1 MTTTFIALFTFFLG
15 LACGMAAWWFI
26 TRQQQAAQNSATSQ
40 LRESFQALS
49 GEVLAQVSQQATQTL
64 LTLAE
69 QKLGEQKQLSE
80 KDLDGK
86 KQLIDQNLGLM
97 KAELQK
103 VNELVTMLDKDR
115 QAKFS
120 TLADQLSKSSQQM
133 EQLRQTTHDLKSAL
147 SNARI
152 RGQWGDR
159 MADDVLR
166 LAGFVEG
173 INYLRQT
180 AAKGEDGNLRQPD
193 YTFFLPGSRVVH
205 MDVKFPLDQYLRY
218 LESTSDAERETA
230 RKQFIKEARARVA
243 EASKREYAK
252 LDTTTG
258 NTLDYTLVFIPN
270 EQVYSFLLEH
280 DREILDTALSGKVIL
295 CSPTT
300 LFAILAVIR
309 QAVENFQLE
318 RTTGDIL
325 RILRD
330 FQDQWERYS
339 EAFLKLGERLNATQK
354 DYDAL
359 ATTRT
364 NQLERQLG
372 KLNQLKLPH
381 QTNTP
386 ASADVIELNPDRKA
400 G

>member
-26 TRQQQAAQNSATSQ
+26 ARQQQAAQNNATHQ

-69 QKLGEQKQLSE
+69 QKLGEQKQLSAQE
-80 KDLDGK
+80 LDGK

-103 VNELVTMLDKDR
+103 VNDLVTMLDKDR
-115 QAKFS
+115 QAKFT

-173 INYLRQT
+173 INYLRQ
-180 AAKGEDGNLRQPD
+180 AVAKGEDGNLRQPD

-205 MDVKFPLDQYLRY
+205 MDVKFPLDQYLKY
-218 LESTSDAERETA
+218 LEATTDTERETA
-230 RKQFIKEARARVA
+230 RRQFIKEARARVA

-252 LDTTTG
+252 LDTATG

-381 QTNTP
+381 QN
-386 ASADVIELNPDRKA
+386 AAAEVIELNPDRKA